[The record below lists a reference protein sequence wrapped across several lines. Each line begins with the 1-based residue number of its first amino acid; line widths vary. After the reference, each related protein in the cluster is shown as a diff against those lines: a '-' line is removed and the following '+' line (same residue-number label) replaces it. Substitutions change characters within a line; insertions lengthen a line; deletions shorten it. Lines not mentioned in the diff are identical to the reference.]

1 MSFELLTSIRYG
13 KDGKRYKLKKGDI
26 VDRKFF
32 IKKDLKTIWDEG
44 FLKKVKETPTVGEFT
59 ETIDVPQLEDLSKM
73 NVTAAK
79 EFLDGVVYVTELEKY
94 LDQALTEEFPRK
106 TITEFIQRKIKELT
120 GSEFLD

>member
-59 ETIDVPQLEDLSKM
+59 KAIDVPQLEDLSKM

>member
-44 FLKKVKETPTVGEFT
+44 FLKKVKEKPTVGEFT

>member
-32 IKKDLKTIWDEG
+32 IKKDLKIIWDEG